1 MALRHRPF
9 TEADAKEV
17 ADWQYEPP
25 YDIYN
30 FGGWEKA
37 LAGGSGLPRP
47 EIRGQAFCALE
58 WDGSFAG
65 FSALRSRIPGT
76 AECRVRAVGQGA
88 GEGIDGSDRRGW
100 AARCPHLPLR
110 LEVRT
115 FNQRARKQ
123 YEAAEFHAVR
133 QYERPTLPGWLNFF
147 RWNGPL
153 TERDTLHSGSVS
165 LLLSFHHTCPST
177 NRQAAVAATEP
188 SAAAVVSWR
197 RVLVRQSP
205 AVKTPGVLVRQSSP
219 ATI

>member
-58 WDGSFAG
+58 EDGLFAG

-76 AECRVRAVGQGA
+76 AECRVRALRQGA
-88 GEGIDGSDRRGW
+88 GEGIDGSDQRGW
-100 AARCPHLPLR
+100 AARCPPPPR
-110 LEVRT
+110 PLEVP
-115 FNQRARKQ
+115 
-123 YEAAEFHAVR
+123 H
-133 QYERPTLPGWLNFF
+133 L
-147 RWNGPL
+147 
-153 TERDTLHSGSVS
+153 
-165 LLLSFHHTCPST
+165 T
-177 NRQAAVAATEP
+177 NRSKAAW
-188 SAAAVVSWR
+188 SR
-197 RVLVRQSP
+197 RVSCCQ
-205 AVKTPGVLVRQSSP
+205 AV
-219 ATI
+219 